1 MITRTMEVSLNEVIF
16 QRLEQ
21 AARLGG
27 ISVSDFVLQLLIRW
41 FGEVSIA
48 ELERQEIEAYKR
60 LPVTPGEFDVW
71 ESEQAWG
78 EA

>member
-1 MITRTMEVSLNEVIF
+1 MTIRTMEVSLNEVIF

-27 ISVSDFVLQLLIRW
+27 ISVSEFVLQLLIRW

-60 LPVTPGEFDVW
+60 LPVTAGEFDVW
-71 ESEQAWG
+71 KSEQAWG